1 LVYARVVAIVSI
13 LLAIPLGAALA
24 EAHAKLARSE
34 PAAASTLRG
43 APGEHGSAPFSMRP
57 AGCWRYSDRVHA
69 RRRIAVLML
78 LGVALLGAALV
89 EAHAKL
95 SRSEAAAAS
104 TLRSAPVEKGLA
116 STENLEPAFSAAH
129 LLDGERRRVDGA
141 EGKVDGTNAALLRM
155 TLPAL
160 GAGSYTVVY
169 RVVSIDSHV
178 TAGELSFT
186 IAR

>member
-13 LLAIPLGAALA
+13 LLAIPLGAALV

-34 PAAASTLRG
+34 PAAASTLRS
-43 APGEHGSAPFSMRP
+43 APGEVRLWF
-57 AGCWRYSDRVHA
+57 
-69 RRRIAVLML
+69 
-78 LGVALLGAALV
+78 
-89 EAHAKL
+89 
-95 SRSEAAAAS
+95 
-104 TLRSAPVEKGLA
+104 
-116 STENLEPAFSAAH
+116 TENLEAAFSSAH
-129 LLDGERRRVDGA
+129 LLDGERRRVDGT
-141 EGKVDGTNAALLRM
+141 EGKVDGTNGALLRM

>member
-1 LVYARVVAIVSI
+1 MYARVVAVVSI
-13 LLAIPLGAALA
+13 LLAIPLGAALV

-34 PAAASTLRG
+34 PAAASTLRS
-43 APGEHGSAPFSMRP
+43 APGEVRLWF
-57 AGCWRYSDRVHA
+57 
-69 RRRIAVLML
+69 
-78 LGVALLGAALV
+78 
-89 EAHAKL
+89 
-95 SRSEAAAAS
+95 
-104 TLRSAPVEKGLA
+104 
-116 STENLEPAFSAAH
+116 TENLEAAFSSAH

>member
-1 LVYARVVAIVSI
+1 MVHARAAAIVSI
-13 LLAIPLGAALA
+13 LLAIPLGAALV

-34 PAAASTLRG
+34 PAAASTLRS
-43 APGEHGSAPFSMRP
+43 APGEVRLWFTES
-57 AGCWRYSDRVHA
+57 
-69 RRRIAVLML
+69 L
-78 LGVALLGAALV
+78 
-89 EAHAKL
+89 
-95 SRSEAAAAS
+95 EAAFS
-104 TLRSAPVEKGLA
+104 SAY
-116 STENLEPAFSAAH
+116 
-129 LLDGERRRVDGA
+129 LLDGDRRRVDGA

-178 TAGELSFT
+178 TAGELSFN

>member
-1 LVYARVVAIVSI
+1 MYARVVAIVSI
-13 LLAIPLGAALA
+13 LLAIPLGAVLV

-34 PAAASTLRG
+34 PAAASTLRS
-43 APGEHGSAPFSMRP
+43 APGEVRLWF
-57 AGCWRYSDRVHA
+57 
-69 RRRIAVLML
+69 
-78 LGVALLGAALV
+78 
-89 EAHAKL
+89 
-95 SRSEAAAAS
+95 
-104 TLRSAPVEKGLA
+104 
-116 STENLEPAFSAAH
+116 TENLEAAFSSAH